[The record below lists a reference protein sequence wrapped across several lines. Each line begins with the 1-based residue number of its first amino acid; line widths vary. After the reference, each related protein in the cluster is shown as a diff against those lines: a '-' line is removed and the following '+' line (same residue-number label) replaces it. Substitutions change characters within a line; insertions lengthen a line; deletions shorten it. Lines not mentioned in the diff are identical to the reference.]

1 MGMNRRTEIGR
12 REDLERIEVNWP
24 EGYIGLRL
32 FPKLDR
38 MKQTG
43 TVYYAA
49 LTADAAAESTRSKGT
64 APTTVLL
71 SASRTTYSCAE
82 RVKRYGVAF
91 DEVDNIGGI
100 AQADRLGAMASK
112 RSVMRAFEDLVVD
125 EVMAGSADASVSSDL
140 ITKVTAAK
148 KAIKRY
154 KGRTAFVTS
163 DTTFHAAMTDTE
175 VAARL
180 ATFTSVT
187 PADNAQ
193 ILALKRTLL
202 AMVLEVDEV
211 LIGDD
216 DHWYVATAGGSNNV
230 NIQGRGLVVQ
240 LPPVEEESHTMDPVL
255 GKTVFYLPDG
265 VQPFILETH
274 PNEDEK
280 ANKYDAQ
287 YYVDV
292 MTLNASAA
300 YLLDGIT

>member
-1 MGMNRRTEIGR
+1 MIGKGLIKR
-12 REDLERIEVNWP
+12 GQSAVVEV
-24 EGYIGLRL
+24 E
-32 FPKLDR
+32 
-38 MKQTG
+38 
-43 TVYYAA
+43 
-49 LTADAAAESTRSKGT
+49 
-64 APTTVLL
+64 PTTLL
-71 SASRTTYSCAE
+71 QVIQNASMNP
-82 RVKRYGVAF
+82 
-91 DEVDNIGGI
+91 EVDIEKME
-100 AQADRLGAMASK
+100 RLMAMHE
-112 RSVMRAFEDLVVD
+112 RLVD
-125 EVMAGSADASVSSDL
+125 KQNE
-140 ITKVTAAK
+140 TA
-148 KAIKRY
+148 
-154 KGRTAFVTS
+154 
-163 DTTFHAAMTDTE
+163 FHAAMTDTE
-175 VAARL
+175 IAARL